1 MKGVSEHSDE
11 KIMNSIVILLIAG
24 VCLLLGYVCYG
35 GFLAK
40 KWGIDPQAKTPA
52 LKLEDDADYVPSSK
66 FTVFSHQFSSIAGA
80 GPVQG
85 PILAAAFGW
94 VPVLLWLLIGGIF
107 FGAVQDFGAL
117 YASVKNDG
125 KSIGLII
132 EKYIGKT
139 GRRLFLLFCWLFTLL
154 VIAAFTSMV
163 AGTFNA
169 VPSKDP
175 AVLKKGFGAA
185 SAASISILFV
195 FVAMFMA
202 FAEKFIKSH
211 VSKNTE
217 LIKFIVA
224 AVVLVVTFAIGM
236 KLPIYMIGKH
246 WNLIILAYLFLASI
260 LPMWLLMQP
269 RDYLTTIL
277 LVLMILGSVVG
288 VLFVHPSMNLNAFNG
303 FSIKGANGEI
313 SYLFPT
319 LFVTIAC
326 GAVSGFHSLVSSG
339 TSSKT
344 ISNEK
349 DMKFVGYGAMSLE
362 TLLGVISL
370 IVVGALSK
378 GHAVPSGLTPFQI
391 FSLGVGTFI
400 TKLGLPKIYVTVF
413 MTMCLSSL
421 ALTSLDS
428 VARIGRMSFQE
439 LFIGDTTD
447 RSQMPF
453 WQKLF
458 TNQYFATIVTLIP
471 GYLLCLGGYQNIWP
485 LFGAANQMLAALVLI
500 GIAVFLKAT
509 KRKGV
514 MLYAPMFFMLCVTF
528 TAIILN
534 VQKNLTLLLSHKGTF
549 LVNGLQLIVAVFL
562 IVLGVMVTITCIKK
576 LFGKTE
582 SVEEEDSVN
591 NYVNSAN

>member
-1 MKGVSEHSDE
+1 MKGVSGLTD
-11 KIMNSIVILLIAG
+11 KKVMNSIFILLIAG
-24 VCLLLGYVCYG
+24 VCLTLGYVCYG
-35 GFLAK
+35 GYLTK
-40 KWGIDPQAKTPA
+40 KWGIDINAKTPA
-52 LKLEDDADYVPSSK
+52 QKFEDGSDYVPSSK

-163 AGTFNA
+163 ANTFHA

-175 AVLKKGFGAA
+175 AILKQGYGAA
-185 SAASISILFV
+185 SASSISILFV
-195 FVAMFMA
+195 FAAMFMA
-202 FAEKFIKSH
+202 FVEKFIKSH
-211 VSKNTE
+211 VSQKKE
-217 LIKFIVA
+217 LVKFICA
-224 AVVLVVTFAIGM
+224 IVVLIVTFAIGM
-236 KLPIYMIGKH
+236 KLPIYMVGKH
-246 WNLIILAYLFLASI
+246 WNLIILAYLFLASV

-288 VLFVHPSMNLNAFNG
+288 VVFVHPTMNLNAFNG
-303 FSIKGANGEI
+303 FSLTNAAGET

-344 ISNEK
+344 IRNEK
-349 DMKFVGYGAMSLE
+349 DMKLVGYGAMILE

-370 IVVGALSK
+370 IVVGAVST
-378 GHAVPSGLTPFQI
+378 GHTVPSNLTPFQI
-391 FSLGVGTFI
+391 FSLGVGNFI
-400 TKLGLPKIYVTVF
+400 TKLGLPKVYVTVF

-447 RSQMPF
+447 RSKMPL
-453 WQKLF
+453 WQKIF
-458 TNQYFATIVTLIP
+458 TNEYFATIVTLIP

-509 KRKGV
+509 NRKGIT
-514 MLYAPMFFMLCVTF
+514 LYAPMFFMLCVTF

-534 VQKNLTLLLSHKGTF
+534 VQKNLSLLLAHKGTF
-549 LVNGLQLIVAVFL
+549 LVNGLQLIVATFL
-562 IVLGVMVTITCIKK
+562 IVLGVLVTITCIRK
-576 LFGKTE
+576 LFSNKNSVNKKTE
-582 SVEEEDSVN
+582 
-591 NYVNSAN
+591 NYISSTN